1 MKKQLI
7 ENINSVAEKNQVAEK
22 VKEKERIENQKETF
36 NKAWEQGFRKFIP
49 CRDKSPDVKSINQ
62 FLKQQF
68 GKSLKELGINL
79 YDIWELVK
87 KEGKE
92 KEWKEFLE
100 QCITK
105 CRSLALYG
113 GYQEGRNSFLYYI
126 DIDDKENDG
135 KKKDEKLQLILEK
148 FPELGNSL
156 LVETGSGYH
165 IWFLSDVELANLNR
179 KGIELR
185 GEGLYV
191 LFPFSKHPSGK
202 IYEIK
207 SGSVENLVKL
217 DSNSAK
223 ELQEFLGCGDK
234 EKRVKKEVKTE
245 VRLISRKIEGER
257 KEAERKQEGK
267 KEVPESVLAKVVNLL
282 KKKNPVLYK
291 ILTCG
296 YEGEKRYQGGDGL
309 NRSLLEDDFAIV
321 VREIVKENGLY
332 FEYDWS
338 DIFSAV
344 HFYLTGG
351 KYKIIRGNDVIEIE
365 TKIQERGERYLNYIR
380 TSVEGRGWLSRL
392 DFQRQKIREE
402 NRKEIEDWFKNGGV
416 KILQKPVGSGKST
429 TALQLNAELKKKG
442 EKQEVFVYLYKEKE
456 NLEEKEKIADKLG
469 LRLREFR
476 GRDETNCKAFSDQN
490 RKNLLEQGLPAMDYC
505 LYYCSF
511 RSECAKS
518 GYLID
523 LKILEEL
530 GKLKHSEYDG
540 FTATYDFFIEHQDKF
555 HRIGNNLIVDDFEA
569 RVRDQKVSFQE
580 ISRSHS
586 LVIQYEKEL
595 VGEGFQQNEID
606 RVKDVLLKL
615 EQNRKLDVSDF
626 GFSQIWKAEGQKKKK
641 TGLVSILREI
651 FERIYEKEREKGK
664 NQIPCFNIGKLIEAI
679 RDGRYYLEKDGYGF
693 YELKKFRYDFNVLF
707 LGTTLNRELIKKT
720 LTKKQLKKLKVLPIK
735 DYGLAN
741 LKIKRYDV
749 KVATSYWGYERKRDE
764 FWKNVY
770 PIVKQELTGRLVI
783 FTYQK
788 IEKELAEMIRNDFR
802 DKKVWTSDDL
812 EQYLKVAKEIPD
824 GVEVVITHYWGSET
838 KGVNLFERFD
848 KAIFVCLPIRNI
860 TEFQRFKKALGLNE
874 TTISDDCF
882 NELWQ
887 SIGRL
892 RAFLKLSVEVVIIA
906 NLRSKIA
913 KAVMKKLE
921 RFEIKEEEEEG
932 KEKGEKIYEL
942 NNRAS
947 KILQEMG
954 GIQLYDLIDYT
965 EIPIGKASIGAI
977 SYLNWV
983 GLGENFT
990 LSENGE
996 VWFRKP
1002 KKGKYE
1008 FERAFLKDFARCRE
1022 LKMYQFEGWRFNF
1035 QRRGG
1040 GRSKKKGEIVEASI
1054 SKIRFSAYVQDVELY
1069 KIKMWKRKRI
1079 LIYKAY
1085 DGEKGWI
1092 SYEGDNWTKQKLSEM
1107 KEIVS
1112 KFNELNQR
1120 EEIIRFQGRY
1130 HSILSQIFEDVEKQA
1145 RNTNLK
1151 FDSSFLYFLDFK
1163 IAEGKKINPE
1173 QVMKEYLEI
1182 KKEAEKEEEK
1192 IRAEIQKE
1200 LSKMKT
1206 EDIMN
1211 FVIAEIRND
1220 LRGEKEEGKKIDD
1233 KRKVLITIN
1242 LILCSIYSKVVS
1254 KAKKFEA
1261 QNKPTTSFDT
1271 S

>member
-1 MKKQLI
+1 MTIK
-7 ENINSVAEKNQVAEK
+7 ENINHFGNKEQVAEK
-22 VKEKERIENQKETF
+22 IGEKEVGEKERIEKLNEAFQR
-36 NKAWEQGFRKFIP
+36 AWGSGFRKFIP
-49 CRDKSPDVKSINQ
+49 CEGKRPDNKAINQ
-62 FLKQQF
+62 FLREQF
-68 GKSLKELGINL
+68 GKGLKKLGINL
-79 YDIWELVK
+79 YQIAELVQ

-92 KEWKEFLE
+92 REWKSFLE
-100 QCITK
+100 RCIK
-105 CRSLALYG
+105 EGKNLALYG
-113 GYQEGRNSFLYYI
+113 GFQEGLNSYLYYI
-126 DIDDKENDG
+126 DIDDKENRG
-135 KKKDEKLQLILEK
+135 KKKDEKLQMILDK

-165 IWFLSDVELANLNR
+165 TWFLADVELRNISK

-191 LFPFSKHPSGK
+191 LFPFSRHPDGK

-217 DSNSAK
+217 DNNSAIRV
-223 ELQEFLGCGDK
+223 QEFIESGGDK
-234 EKRVKKEVKTE
+234 KQRVKEAGVKL
-245 VRLISRKIEGER
+245 RSRKIESE
-257 KEAERKQEGK
+257 KKQGK
-267 KEVPESVLAKVVNLL
+267 KEVPENVILEVVKEL
-282 KKKNPVLYK
+282 KKKQPVLYK
-291 ILTCG
+291 IALC
-296 YEGEKRYQGGDGL
+296 YEGEERYQGGRYGFD
-309 NRSLLEDDFAIV
+309 RSLFEDDFASAV
-321 VREIVKENGLY
+321 KEIVDEKGLY
-332 FEYDWS
+332 LEYDWL
-338 DIFSAV
+338 DIFYAV
-344 HFYLTGG
+344 HSHLTGG
-351 KYKIIRGNDVIEIE
+351 KYKIKIGNGVKEIDA
-365 TKIQERGERYLNYIR
+365 KIQERDGRYLNYIKA
-380 TSVEGRGWLSRL
+380 SVEGRGWVSRL
-392 DFQRQKIREE
+392 EFQRQKIRELNE
-402 NRKEIEDWFKNGGV
+402 REIEDWIKNGGV
-416 KILQKPVGSGKST
+416 KILQTPVGSGKST
-429 TALQLNAELKKKG
+429 TALRLIAELKKKG
-442 EKQEVFVYLYKEKE
+442 EIQETFAYGCKDKR
-456 NLEEKEKIADKLG
+456 NLEEKEKIVDELG
-469 LRLREFR
+469 SKWKGFR
-476 GRDETNCKAFSDQN
+476 GRDETNCKAFQDGS
-490 RKNLLEQGLPAMDYC
+490 RLELLEQGYPPMDYC
-505 LYYCSF
+505 LKKCSF
-511 RSECAKS
+511 RSECSKFE
-518 GYLID
+518 YLGD
-523 LKILEEL
+523 LNILKQL
-530 GKLKHSEYDG
+530 GKAKYSEYDG
-540 FTATYDFFIEHQDKF
+540 ILATNDYLIEHQDKF
-555 HRIGNNLIVDDFEA
+555 HPKKHKLILDDFEG
-569 RVRDQKVSFQE
+569 RVRKEKVSFQE
-580 ISRSHS
+580 IRRSYEM
-586 LVIQYEKEL
+586 VNQYEKEL
-595 VGEGFQQNEID
+595 VGAGFQQNEID
-606 RVKDVLLKL
+606 KVKNVLLKL
-615 EQNRKLDVSDF
+615 EQNRNLDEADF
-626 GFSQIWKAEGQKKKK
+626 SVVGSLK
-641 TGLVSILREI
+641 EI
-651 FERIYEKEREKGK
+651 FEEINEQKKET
-664 NQIPCFNIGKLIEAI
+664 PCFKIAGLLKAI
-679 RDGRYYLEKDGYGF
+679 REGKAFSEKDGYEF
-693 YELKKFRYDFNVLF
+693 YELKKFRKSFDGLILGETSNV
-707 LGTTLNRELIKKT
+707 ELIKKT
-720 LTKKQLKKLKVLPIK
+720 LTKKQLKKLKVIK

-764 FWKNVY
+764 FWREVY
-770 PIVKQELTGRLVI
+770 PIVKQELTGRVVI

-788 IEKELAEMIRNDFR
+788 IEKELAERIRKDFK

-812 EQYLKVAKEIPD
+812 KQYLKVAKEIPD

-860 TEFQRFKKALGLNE
+860 TEFQRFRKALGLNE

-932 KEKGEKIYEL
+932 KGEKIYEL

-1054 SKIRFSAYVQDVELY
+1054 RKIRFSAYVQDVELY
-1069 KIKMWKRKRI
+1069 RKEMWKRKRI

-1085 DGEKGWI
+1085 DGEKRWE

-1112 KFNELNQR
+1112 KFNELNHR
-1120 EEIIRFQGRY
+1120 EEIIRFQGLY
-1130 HSILSQIFEDVEKQA
+1130 HSILSQIFDDVEKQA
-1145 RNTNLK
+1145 RNKNLK
-1151 FDSSFLYFLDFK
+1151 IPSRSFLHFLDVK

-1182 KKEAEKEEEK
+1182 EEEAEKEEEK
-1192 IRAEIQKE
+1192 IRAEIPKE
-1200 LSKMKT
+1200 LSKIKP

-1211 FVIAEIRND
+1211 FIIAEIRND
-1220 LRGEKEEGKKIDD
+1220 LRGGKEGEKIDD
-1233 KRKVLITIN
+1233 KRKVLMAIK

-1254 KAKKFEA
+1254 KAKH

>member
-1 MKKQLI
+1 MTIK
-7 ENINSVAEKNQVAEK
+7 ENINHSGNKEQVAEK
-22 VKEKERIENQKETF
+22 IGEKEVGEKERIEKLNEAFQR
-36 NKAWEQGFRKFIP
+36 AWGSGFRKFIP
-49 CRDKSPDVKSINQ
+49 CEGKRPDNKAINQ
-62 FLKQQF
+62 FLREQF
-68 GKSLKELGINL
+68 GKGLKELGINL
-79 YDIWELVK
+79 YQIAELVQ

-92 KEWKEFLE
+92 REWKSFLE
-100 QCITK
+100 RCIK
-105 CRSLALYG
+105 EGKNLALYG
-113 GYQEGRNSFLYYI
+113 GFQEFLNSYLYYI
-126 DIDDKENDG
+126 DIDDKENQG
-135 KKKDEKLQLILEK
+135 KRKDEKLRVILEK
-148 FPELGNSL
+148 FPQLKNSL
-156 LVETGSGYH
+156 VVETGSGYH

-191 LFPFSKHPSGK
+191 LFPYSKHPSGK

-217 DSNSAK
+217 EAVK
-223 ELQEFLGCGDK
+223 AQEFVGGGDK
-234 EKRVKKEVKTE
+234 KQRVVKEVKT
-245 VRLISRKIEGER
+245 SRKIESE
-257 KEAERKQEGK
+257 KKKKKVEQGK
-267 KEVPESVLAKVVNLL
+267 KEFPENVILEVVKEL

-291 ILTCG
+291 IALC
-296 YEGEKRYQGGDGL
+296 YEGEERYQGGRYGFD
-309 NRSLLEDDFAIV
+309 RSLFEDDFASAV
-321 VREIVKENGLY
+321 KEIVDEKGLY
-332 FEYDWS
+332 LEYDWL
-338 DIFSAV
+338 DIFYAV
-344 HFYLTGG
+344 HSHLTGG
-351 KYKIIRGNDVIEIE
+351 KYKIKIGNGVKEIDA
-365 TKIQERGERYLNYIR
+365 KIQERDGRYLNYIKA
-380 TSVEGRGWLSRL
+380 SVEGRGWVSRL
-392 DFQRQKIREE
+392 EFQRQKIRELNE
-402 NRKEIEDWFKNGGV
+402 REIEDWIKNGGV
-416 KILQKPVGSGKST
+416 KILQTPVGSGKST
-429 TALQLNAELKKKG
+429 TALRLIAELKKKG
-442 EKQEVFVYLYKEKE
+442 EIQWTYVYGCKNKT
-456 NLEEKEKIADKLG
+456 NLEEKQKIADELG
-469 LRLREFR
+469 LNWREFR
-476 GRDETNCKAFSDQN
+476 GRDETNCKAFQDGS
-490 RKNLLEQGLPAMDYC
+490 RLELLEQGYPPMDYC
-505 LYYCSF
+505 LKKCSF
-511 RSECAKS
+511 RSECSKFE
-518 GYLID
+518 YLGD
-523 LKILEEL
+523 LNTLKQL
-530 GKLKHSEYDG
+530 GKAKYSEYDG
-540 FTATYDFFIEHQDKF
+540 ILGTYDFEMEHQREF
-555 HRIGNNLIVDDFEA
+555 HPKKHKWIVDDVEA
-569 RVRDQKVSFQE
+569 IVRKQKVSFQE
-580 ISRSHS
+580 IRRSYEM
-586 LVIQYEKEL
+586 VIQYEKEL
-595 VGEGFQQNEID
+595 VGAGFQQNEID
-606 RVKDVLLKL
+606 KVKDVLLKL
-615 EQNRKLDVSDF
+615 EQNRNLDVADF
-626 GFSQIWKAEGQKKKK
+626 SVVGSLKEIFEEIYEQKKK
-641 TGLVSILREI
+641 
-651 FERIYEKEREKGK
+651 
-664 NQIPCFNIGKLIEAI
+664 IPCFKIAGLLKAI
-679 RDGRYYLEKDGYGF
+679 KEDKAFLEKDGYEF
-693 YELKKFRYDFNVLF
+693 YELKKFRKSFDGLI
-707 LGTTLNRELIKKT
+707 LGETLNVELIKKT
-720 LTKKQLKKLKVLPIK
+720 LTKKQLKKLKVIK

-764 FWKNVY
+764 FWREVY
-770 PIVKQELTGRLVI
+770 PKVKQEIEQGQRSVI

-788 IEKELAEMIRNDFR
+788 IEKELAERIRKDFK

-812 EQYLKVAKEIPD
+812 KQYLKVAKEIPD

-838 KGVNLFERFD
+838 KGVNLFESFD

-860 TEFQRFKKALGLNE
+860 TEFQRFRKALGLNE

-921 RFEIKEEEEEG
+921 RFEIKEEEEG
-932 KEKGEKIYEL
+932 KGEKIDEL

-1069 KIKMWKRKRI
+1069 RKEMWKRKRI

-1085 DGEKGWI
+1085 DGEKSWI
-1092 SYEGDNWTKQKLSEM
+1092 SYDGDNWTKQKLSEM

-1112 KFNELNQR
+1112 KFNELNHR

-1130 HSILSQIFEDVEKQA
+1130 HSILSQIFDDVEKQA
-1145 RNTNLK
+1145 RNKNTNLK

-1192 IRAEIQKE
+1192 IRAGIPKE
-1200 LSKMKT
+1200 LSKMKP

-1220 LRGEKEEGKKIDD
+1220 LRGEKEGKKIDD
-1233 KRKVLITIN
+1233 KRKVLIAIN
-1242 LILCSIYSKVVS
+1242 LILCSISSKVVS
-1254 KAKKFEA
+1254 KTKH

>member
-1 MKKQLI
+1 MKNFI
-7 ENINSVAEKNQVAEK
+7 ENINSLAEKNQVAEK
-22 VKEKERIENQKETF
+22 VKEKERIEKQKETF
-36 NKAWEQGFRKFIP
+36 HKAWEQGFRKFIP

-79 YDIWELVK
+79 YDICELVK

-92 KEWKEFLE
+92 KEWKAFLE
-100 QCITK
+100 QCITEGK
-105 CRSLALYG
+105 NLALYG
-113 GYQEGRNSFLYYI
+113 GYQEGLNSFLYYI
-126 DIDDKENDG
+126 DIDDKENQG
-135 KKKDEKLQLILEK
+135 KRKDEKLFVILEK
-148 FPELGNSL
+148 FPQLKNSL
-156 LVETGSGYH
+156 KVETGSGYH

-191 LFPFSKHPSGK
+191 LFPFSRHPSGK

-267 KEVPESVLAKVVNLL
+267 KEVPESVLAEVVNLL
-282 KKKNPVLYK
+282 KKRQPVLYK

-296 YEGEKRYQGGDGL
+296 YEGEERYQGGKDGL
-309 NRSLLEDDFAIV
+309 NRSLLEDDFASA
-321 VREIVKENGLY
+321 VRETVNENGFY
-332 FEYDWS
+332 FEYNFS
-338 DIFSAV
+338 DIFYAV

-380 TSVEGRGWLSRL
+380 TSVEGRGWVSSL
-392 DFQRQKIREE
+392 DFQRQKIRELNE
-402 NRKEIEDWFKNGGV
+402 REIEDWIKNGGV
-416 KILQKPVGSGKST
+416 KILQTPVGSGKST
-429 TALQLNAELKKKG
+429 TALRLIAELEKKG
-442 EKQEVFVYLYKEKE
+442 EIQKVFVYLCKEKE
-456 NLEEKEKIADKLG
+456 NLEEKERIADKLG
-469 LRLREFR
+469 LRWREFR
-476 GRDETNCKAFSDQN
+476 GRDETNCKAFQDGS
-490 RKNLLEQGLPAMDYC
+490 RLELLEQGYPPMDYC
-505 LYYCSF
+505 FKKCSF

-523 LKILEEL
+523 LKISKEL
-530 GKLKHSEYDG
+530 GKLKNSEYKVI
-540 FTATYDFFIEHQDKF
+540 FATYDYFIEHQDDF
-555 HRIGNNLIVDDFEA
+555 HPKKIMLIVDDVEA
-569 RVRDQKVSFQE
+569 SVSQQKVSFQE
-580 ISRSHS
+580 IRRSYEM
-586 LVIQYEKEL
+586 VIQYEKEL
-595 VGEGFQQNEID
+595 VEAGFQQNEID
-606 RVKDVLLKL
+606 KVKDVLLKL
-615 EQNRKLDVSDF
+615 EQNRNLDEADF
-626 GFSQIWKAEGQKKKK
+626 SEVGSLKEIFEEIYEQKKK
-641 TGLVSILREI
+641 
-651 FERIYEKEREKGK
+651 
-664 NQIPCFNIGKLIEAI
+664 IPCFKIAGLLKAIKEGKAHPEP
-679 RDGRYYLEKDGYGF
+679 DGYSF
-693 YELKKFRYDFNVLF
+693 NELKKFRYNFDALH
-707 LGTTLNRELIKKT
+707 LGTTLNVELIEKT
-720 LTKKQLKKLKVLPIK
+720 LTKKQLKKLKVVPIK

-764 FWKNVY
+764 FWREVY
-770 PIVKQELTGRLVI
+770 PKVKQEIEQGQRSVI

-788 IEKELAEMIRNDFR
+788 IEKELAERIRNDFR

-812 EQYLKVAKEIPD
+812 KQYLKVAKEIPD
-824 GVEVVITHYWGSET
+824 DVEVVITHYWGSET
-838 KGVNLFERFD
+838 KGVNLFESFD

-860 TEFQRFKKALGLNE
+860 TEFQRFRKALGLNE

-921 RFEIKEEEEEG
+921 RFEIKEEEG

-942 NNRAS
+942 NNRA

-1054 SKIRFSAYVQDVELY
+1054 RKIRFSAYVQDVELY
-1069 KIKMWKRKRI
+1069 KIEMWKRKRI

-1085 DGEKGWI
+1085 DGEKRWI

-1112 KFNELNQR
+1112 KFNELNHR
-1120 EEIIRFQGRY
+1120 EEIARFQGRY

-1182 KKEAEKEEEK
+1182 KKEAEKKEAEKEEEK

-1242 LILCSIYSKVVS
+1242 LILCSIYLKVVS
-1254 KAKKFEA
+1254 KTKQFGA

>member
-1 MKKQLI
+1 
-7 ENINSVAEKNQVAEK
+7 
-22 VKEKERIENQKETF
+22 
-36 NKAWEQGFRKFIP
+36 
-49 CRDKSPDVKSINQ
+49 
-62 FLKQQF
+62 
-68 GKSLKELGINL
+68 
-79 YDIWELVK
+79 
-87 KEGKE
+87 
-92 KEWKEFLE
+92 
-100 QCITK
+100 
-105 CRSLALYG
+105 
-113 GYQEGRNSFLYYI
+113 
-126 DIDDKENDG
+126 
-135 KKKDEKLQLILEK
+135 LQLI
-148 FPELGNSL
+148 
-156 LVETGSGYH
+156 
-165 IWFLSDVELANLNR
+165 
-179 KGIELR
+179 
-185 GEGLYV
+185 
-191 LFPFSKHPSGK
+191 
-202 IYEIK
+202 
-207 SGSVENLVKL
+207 
-217 DSNSAK
+217 
-223 ELQEFLGCGDK
+223 
-234 EKRVKKEVKTE
+234 
-245 VRLISRKIEGER
+245 
-257 KEAERKQEGK
+257 
-267 KEVPESVLAKVVNLL
+267 
-282 KKKNPVLYK
+282 
-291 ILTCG
+291 
-296 YEGEKRYQGGDGL
+296 
-309 NRSLLEDDFAIV
+309 
-321 VREIVKENGLY
+321 
-332 FEYDWS
+332 
-338 DIFSAV
+338 
-344 HFYLTGG
+344 
-351 KYKIIRGNDVIEIE
+351 
-365 TKIQERGERYLNYIR
+365 
-380 TSVEGRGWLSRL
+380 
-392 DFQRQKIREE
+392 
-402 NRKEIEDWFKNGGV
+402 
-416 KILQKPVGSGKST
+416 
-429 TALQLNAELKKKG
+429 AELEKKG
-442 EKQEVFVYLYKEKE
+442 EIQKVFVYLCKEKE
-456 NLEEKEKIADKLG
+456 NLEEKEGIADKLG
-469 LRLREFR
+469 LRGREFR
-476 GRDETNCKAFSDQN
+476 GRDETNCKAFQDGS
-490 RKNLLEQGLPAMDYC
+490 RLELLEQGYPPMDYC
-505 LYYCSF
+505 FKKCSF

-523 LKILEEL
+523 LKISKEL
-530 GKLKHSEYDG
+530 GKLKNSEYKVI
-540 FTATYDFFIEHQDKF
+540 FATYDYFIEHQDDF
-555 HRIGNNLIVDDFEA
+555 HPKKIMLIVDDVEA
-569 RVRDQKVSFQE
+569 SVSQQKVSFQE

-595 VGEGFQQNEID
+595 VGAGFQHNEID
-606 RVKDVLLKL
+606 KVKDVLLKL
-615 EQNRKLDVSDF
+615 EQKRNLDEADF
-626 GFSQIWKAEGQKKKK
+626 SVVGSLKD
-641 TGLVSILREI
+641 I
-651 FERIYEKEREKGK
+651 FEWIYEEKD
-664 NQIPCFNIGKLIEAI
+664 QIPCFKIAGLLKAI
-679 RDGRYYLEKDGYGF
+679 KEGRAHPEPDGYSF
-693 YELKKFRYDFNVLF
+693 NELKKFRYNFDALY
-707 LGTTLNRELIKKT
+707 LGTTLNVELIEKT
-720 LTKKQLKKLKVLPIK
+720 LTKKQLKKLKVPQTK

-764 FWKNVY
+764 FWREVY
-770 PIVKQELTGRLVI
+770 PKVKQEIEQGQKSVI

-788 IEKELAEMIRNDFR
+788 IEKELAERIRKDFK

-812 EQYLKVAKEIPD
+812 KQYLKVAKEIPD
-824 GVEVVITHYWGSET
+824 DVEVVITHYWGSET

-860 TEFQRFKKALGLNE
+860 TEFQRFRKALGLNE

-882 NELWQ
+882 NQLWQ

-932 KEKGEKIYEL
+932 KGEKIDEL

-1054 SKIRFSAYVQDVELY
+1054 RKIRFSAYVQDVELY
-1069 KIKMWKRKRI
+1069 RKEMWKRKRI

-1085 DGEKGWI
+1085 DGEKRWE

-1112 KFNELNQR
+1112 KFNELNHK

-1130 HSILSQIFEDVEKQA
+1130 HSILSQIFDDVEKQA
-1145 RNTNLK
+1145 RNKNLK
-1151 FDSSFLYFLDFK
+1151 IPSRSFLYFLDLR

-1182 KKEAEKEEEK
+1182 KKEAGEEAEK
-1192 IRAEIQKE
+1192 IRAGIPKE
-1200 LSKMKT
+1200 LSKMKP

-1220 LRGEKEEGKKIDD
+1220 LRGEKEGEKIDD
-1233 KRKVLITIN
+1233 KRKVLMAIN
-1242 LILCSIYSKVVS
+1242 LILCSISSKVVS
-1254 KAKKFEA
+1254 KTKH